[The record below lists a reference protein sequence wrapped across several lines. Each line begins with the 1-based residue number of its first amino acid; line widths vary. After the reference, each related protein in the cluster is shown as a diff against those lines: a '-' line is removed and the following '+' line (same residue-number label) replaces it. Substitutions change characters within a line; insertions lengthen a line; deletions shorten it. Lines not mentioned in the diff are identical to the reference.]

1 MCIKLTD
8 MLPAY
13 RYSPI
18 KVLHFNINKK
28 ETESCLH
35 DPNKLT
41 LLHRELIPKYLIY
54 DILDNATEYR
64 VDIRYTFRLAAKEGK
79 ISFVSY
85 ISEQS
90 FYMKYVDDKHPM
102 NQIKV
107 MYENSTSGSAREFEK
122 LTEIKNLPKELK
134 FPSFHF
140 PDSAK
145 QELFALLKAKAR

>member
-1 MCIKLTD
+1 

-13 RYSPI
+13 KYSPL

-28 ETESCLH
+28 ETESFLY

-41 LLHRELIPKYLIY
+41 LLQRELIPKQLVY
-54 DILDNATEYR
+54 DILDNATDYR
-64 VDIRYTFRLAAKEGK
+64 VDIRYTFRLAPKEGK
-79 ISFVSY
+79 ISFASY

-90 FYMKYVDDKHPM
+90 FYIKYIDDKNTM
-102 NQIKV
+102 TQIKD
-107 MYENSTSGSAREFEK
+107 MYENSTSGSAHEFEK

-140 PDSAK
+140 PDSAM